1 MLLKSYNRCPLHFI
15 KDDQTPNDQ
24 NWCLLLKC
32 FGLLFEKGR
41 GHWFLVTLD
50 EMKRAKI
57 TCFVAAWTTLS
68 KHQLWSFGV
77 WSSLMKWSGQKLHVC
92 WWDIE
97 KPLAICSVP
106 CFAMFI
112 FLDSSNYRIFSIYFG
127 TCNHETKIIKSGTIL
142 EIVVFVH
149 TYWWFFLFFFNHYRL
164 NQLAPQLS
172 LVQQKSPN
180 QLKI

>member
-1 MLLKSYNRCPLHFI
+1 MNKTDVHLMFWFFIWKGKRPLV
-15 KDDQTPNDQ
+15 
-24 NWCLLLKC
+24 
-32 FGLLFEKGR
+32 
-41 GHWFLVTLD
+41 LVTFD

-57 TCFVAAWTTLS
+57 TCFVVAGTTLS
-68 KHQLWSFGV
+68 KHQFWSLGHLVFGHP
-77 WSSLMKWSGQKLHVC
+77 WWNEADKNYMFCCC
-92 WWDIE
+92 WYIE

-106 CFAMFI
+106 RFAMYI

-127 TCNHETKIIKSGTIL
+127 TYNHETKIIKSGTIL
-142 EIVVFVH
+142 EIVFVH